1 MFRHMKFLLCLRSHY
16 VPIYV
21 VPILFCSML
30 QDGPGYSTRDHS
42 HHRSPESQRK
52 RLRTEHGYVQVQSQG
67 LDLVSSQNLSSDGV
81 S

>member
-1 MFRHMKFLLCLRSHY
+1 VSLRSHC

-21 VPILFCSML
+21 LPNLFRFML

-52 RLRTEHGYVQVQSQG
+52 RLRTEHGYVQVQSRG
-67 LDLVSSQNLSSDGV
+67 LDLVSLQNLSSDGL